1 MKEITIMMSCEA
13 YIRLEESRSMIGVR
27 DDKVM
32 VESVG
37 CRLCWGQRTVEVSI
51 L

>member
-1 MKEITIMMSCEA
+1 MKERTTMMFCEMSV
-13 YIRLEESRSMIGVR
+13 RLEGSRSIKGVR
-27 DDKVM
+27 GNKVL

-37 CRLCWGQRTVEVSI
+37 CRLCWGQRTVGVSV